1 MNIRF
6 RAKNFSLTDGA
17 KAAIDKKLTA
27 IWGMF
32 HEDTVFDVYIV
43 KREKDYKCEIKVQ
56 RGKDFIRS
64 EELGRTIEYSVDN
77 AINTLKKRVR
87 KVKSMKITKK
97 RGNETLKSLNNS
109 VVGVDLE
116 EDEEFIDFKI
126 ERRKFIELE
135 DMTEEEAILKL
146 ESLNHAFYLFKNKD
160 LSNKVC
166 LVYRRNVGYG
176 LLETN

>member
-17 KAAIDKKLTA
+17 KAAIDTKLTA

-77 AINTLKKRVR
+77 AINTLKKRYNLFDYTSYLTFASIYVIL
-87 KVKSMKITKK
+87 S
-97 RGNETLKSLNNS
+97 
-109 VVGVDLE
+109 
-116 EDEEFIDFKI
+116 IDCNACLI
-126 ERRKFIELE
+126 V
-135 DMTEEEAILKL
+135 A
-146 ESLNHAFYLFKNKD
+146 
-160 LSNKVC
+160 LSN
-166 LVYRRNVGYG
+166 G
-176 LLETN
+176 LGLQEFPFLRLFFLFI